1 MPATA
6 TASVFQTSIG
16 KKYLMAGSSVILFL
30 YVVLHLVGNLKV
42 FLGADPF
49 NHYAEWLR
57 VVGAPMFPDRSVL
70 WIARVV
76 LLAALA
82 VHVVAYVQLWQRK
95 RRARTQGYRRF
106 DAQVFSQASRTMT
119 WGGIA
124 ILAFVVFHLL
134 HLTTGDVHPDFIPGD
149 AYNNVIGG
157 FQVWWVTAIYAVGV
171 VALGLHLYHGLW
183 SALQTFGFS
192 NPKYNRYR
200 RPAALWTAVLI
211 VIGYLSIPLSV
222 LMGVIS

>member
-6 TASVFQTSIG
+6 TGSVFRTSIG
-16 KKYLMAGSSVILFL
+16 KKYLMAASSVILFA
-30 YVVLHLVGNLKV
+30 YVILHLIGNLKV
-42 FLGADPF
+42 FLGPDPF

-57 VVGAPMFPDRSVL
+57 VVGDPVFPSRSVL

-76 LLAALA
+76 LLGALA
-82 VHVVAYVQLWQRK
+82 VHVVAYIQLWRRK
-95 RRARTQGYRRF
+95 RRARTQGYRQF
-106 DAQVFSQASRTMT
+106 EPQVFSQASRTMA

-124 ILAFVVFHLL
+124 ILAFVIFHLL
-134 HLTTGDVHPDFIPGD
+134 HLTTGNVHPDFIPGD
-149 AYNNVIGG
+149 AYHNVIGG
-157 FQVWWVTAIYAVGV
+157 FRVWWVAGIYIVGV

-192 NPKYNRYR
+192 NPRYNDYR
-200 RPAALWTAVLI
+200 RPTALWIAVLI

-222 LMGVIS
+222 LIGVIS